1 MRGRFEYH
9 RSVSAL
15 YDAPVTI
22 LNVKG
27 LDPWIVRPGER
38 FSLRSRDPSSTPL
51 APGPSDRSKTEKA
64 TAALKAKL
72 AGQHSLV
79 QANED
84 RSVLVVLQAMDAG
97 GKDGAVK
104 GLYGGLNPAGAEVV
118 SFGVPSEEERAHDVL
133 WRIHKRLPAKGR
145 VGIFNRSHYE
155 DVLAVRVRNIA
166 PPTVWRPRFQYFND
180 FESALTASGT
190 VVVKL
195 MLHISL
201 EEQRQRLQDRVNR
214 PDKQWKF
221 RMGDLEDRALW
232 STYQTAYQE
241 MLTKTSTATAPWF
254 VIPADKKWYRD
265 FAVLTI
271 LTTVLDGL
279 KLAYPAQPDL
289 DGLVIE

>member
-1 MRGRFEYH
+1 M
-9 RSVSAL
+9 
-15 YDAPVTI
+15 APS
-22 LNVKG
+22 
-27 LDPWIVRPGER
+27 GE
-38 FSLRSRDPSSTPL
+38 
-51 APGPSDRSKTEKA
+51 RSKTEKA
-64 TAALKAKL
+64 TTALKAKL
-72 AGQHSLV
+72 ATQHALI

-97 GKDGAVK
+97 GKDGTVK
-104 GLYGGLNPAGAEVV
+104 GLYGGLNPAGAEVT
-118 SFGVPSEEERAHDVL
+118 SFGVPSDEERAHDVL

-166 PPTVWRPRFQYFND
+166 PPAVWRPRFQHFND

-190 VVVKL
+190 VVVKF

-201 EEQRQRLQDRVNR
+201 EEQRQRLQDRINR

-232 STYQTAYQE
+232 PDYQAAYQDV
-241 MLTKTSTATAPWF
+241 LTKTSTPNAPWF

-279 KLAYPAQPDL
+279 KMTFPKQPDI
-289 DGLVIE
+289 DGVVIE